1 VIDGLISIA
10 ILLAILVGLVVIHE
24 LGHFVAARRAN
35 VRVHEFGIGFPPR
48 ALVLHRGSETLVS
61 LNWLPIGGF
70 VRLEAEEGESADP
83 RAFVNAKLRTRILI
97 LLAGVLV
104 NLLFAWL
111 LFTCI
116 AFFGDPSVEAR
127 IRSVVPDSPAAAAG
141 IRGDTQTGTDADG
154 DPVYAEDGDRIVA
167 VDGIRFAFFDQI
179 ETMATS
185 TPQGAWLRANA
196 GKAVVLT
203 LARADGTV
211 ADVPVTLRP
220 PAEAEK
226 GALGVTFAALPLG
239 ASIARTPVEA
249 AVVGFERLVDASTLI
264 LRGVVDLI
272 ANLADPQV
280 SGPVGMVASVDVLRT
295 EWPPVFLVWFIALL
309 SANLG
314 VINLLPFP
322 PMDGGR
328 IAMAVA
334 IRAAGGRITPALER
348 GVYLTGFL
356 VLMGLLAWITFSD
369 VRRLGGG

>member
-1 VIDGLISIA
+1 MIDGLISVV

-35 VRVHEFGIGFPPR
+35 VRVHEFGVGFPPR
-48 ALVLHRGSETLVS
+48 ALVLHRGRETIVS

-83 RAFVNAKLRTRILI
+83 RAFVNARLPTRIAI

-104 NLLFAWL
+104 NLVFAWL
-111 LFTCI
+111 LFTLI
-116 AFFGDPSVEAR
+116 AFLGDPSVEAR
-127 IRSVVPDSPAAAAG
+127 IRSVVPDSPAAAVG
-141 IRGDTQTGTDADG
+141 IRGDTQTGTDAEG
-154 DPVYAEDGDRIVA
+154 QPVYAEDGDRIVA
-167 VDGIRFAFFDQI
+167 IDGVRFAFFDHI
-179 ETMATS
+179 ETMVSS
-185 TPQGAWLRANA
+185 TPQGAVLRANA
-196 GKAVVLT
+196 GRSVVLT
-203 LARADGTV
+203 LAHADGTV
-211 ADVPVTLRP
+211 TDVPVTLRP

-239 ASIARTPVEA
+239 EPIARSPLEA
-249 AVVGFERLVDASTLI
+249 AAIGFDRLLDASTLL
-264 LRGVVDLI
+264 LRGVGELI

-295 EWPPVFLVWFIALL
+295 EWPPVFLVWFVALL

-328 IAMAVA
+328 IAMALA

-356 VLMGLLAWITFSD
+356 VLMGLLAWITFTD
-369 VRRLGGG
+369 LRRLGGG

>member
-1 VIDGLISIA
+1 MIDGLISIA

>member
-1 VIDGLISIA
+1 MIDGLISIA

-167 VDGIRFAFFDQI
+167 VDGIHFAFFDQI